1 MGLKGD
7 VYDLSNIYYR
17 LYINISLDMYLFIG
31 KLCFPSCN
39 LGPGYFHTAATLATS
54 KSFGSPKQ
62 KVTWEARVEMAGFL
76 KHRVCSENLRFRVP
90 PYKFCGS
97 GVPRYIYIYIHISY
111 THHDTDVIGK

>member
-1 MGLKGD
+1 
-7 VYDLSNIYYR
+7 
-17 LYINISLDMYLFIG
+17 MYLFIG

-97 GVPRYIYIYIHISY
+97 GVPRYTLHIYIYIYIYIYVH
-111 THHDTDVIGK
+111 KNL